1 MILDPAWSGSWEPS
15 IESNIYKGLHEES
28 WLSNFMYKA
37 RNISLKKGQC
47 WSILPLFGTKKNFEL
62 NIIVFFFNQKNR
74 KHVMKTLWEK
84 GIKIRRVQS
93 RPIFSF
99 TLFGSRYS
107 RMDQAN
113 FVEDSLYSSRLY
125 HFKFFKGCYPQI
137 LLCTFL
143 NTLTYFWVPLTIYR
157 E

>member
-1 MILDPAWSGSWEPS
+1 M
-15 IESNIYKGLHEES
+15 
-28 WLSNFMYKA
+28 
-37 RNISLKKGQC
+37 RNPDCLTSCKKQEISYKKGPMLVYFAFV
-47 WSILPLFGTKKNFEL
+47 WDKKEFWTKHNS
-62 NIIVFFFNQKNR
+62 FFFNQKNR

-99 TLFGSRYS
+99 TLFGSRCS
-107 RMDQAN
+107 RIDQAN
-113 FVEDSLYSSRLY
+113 FVEDSLYSSRLD
-125 HFKFFKGCYPQI
+125 HFRFFKGCLPQI

-143 NTLTYFWVPLTIYR
+143 NTLTHFWVPLTIYR